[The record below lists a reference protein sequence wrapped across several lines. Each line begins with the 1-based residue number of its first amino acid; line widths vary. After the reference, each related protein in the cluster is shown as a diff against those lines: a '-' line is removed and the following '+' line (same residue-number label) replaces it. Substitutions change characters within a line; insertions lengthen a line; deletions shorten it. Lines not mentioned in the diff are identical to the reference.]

1 MVSWPLSRIALYGKR
16 ETKDVRSFYNGV
28 QTGSLITKEDFMIKV
43 TRFTAEWCSPC
54 RALAPV
60 IEDIKSQNSDVE
72 FQTIDIDE
80 DPETVSKYGIR
91 AVPVVLIEN
100 NGIETNRFIGVQPR
114 LVYEEAINNQRSN

>member
-1 MVSWPLSRIALYGKR
+1 
-16 ETKDVRSFYNGV
+16 
-28 QTGSLITKEDFMIKV
+28 MIKV

-72 FQTIDIDE
+72 FHTIDIDKE
-80 DPETVSKYGIR
+80 PEIVSKYGIR

-114 LVYEEAINNQRSN
+114 MVYEEAINSQRSN

>member
-1 MVSWPLSRIALYGKR
+1 MVSWPLSRIPLYGKR

>member
-1 MVSWPLSRIALYGKR
+1 
-16 ETKDVRSFYNGV
+16 
-28 QTGSLITKEDFMIKV
+28 MIKV

-72 FQTIDIDE
+72 FHTIDIDKE
-80 DPETVSKYGIR
+80 PEIVAKYGIR

-100 NGIETNRFIGVQPR
+100 NGIETNRFIGIQPR
-114 LVYEEAINNQRSN
+114 MVYEEAINSQRSN